1 MRQQINLI
9 PSESRRVWVFFLPP
23 FSLSFCI
30 TAIKCFA
37 LAGGDPYTP
46 PRLSF
51 STAICQGNVT
61 TDAPGYQTASE
72 RRAEQQIRP
81 ARPQPSVKAGRWRV
95 QVQQDFC
102 LNPIVKLPDS
112 LGCDKQPAKSI
123 RTRAEKKPKKKKPSS
138 LSGRRCFA
146 AQGRLLFPARSVC
159 SASENDFNKFKHGGN
174 QIRMQRNPEVLVF
187 TGIPVRTAPPPPPNP
202 PTNPPMPQ
210 IIFAIMQAFR

>member
-81 ARPQPSVKAGRWRV
+81 ARPQLSVKAGRWRV

-123 RTRAEKKPKKKKPSS
+123 RTRAEKKPKKKTPLPSQAGGVLQPRADFYFLLAPSAAPLKMISINSNTVETKSGCNGIQRCWCS
-138 LSGRRCFA
+138 LGSQFG
-146 AQGRLLFPARSVC
+146 LHHHHHP
-159 SASENDFNKFKHGGN
+159 
-174 QIRMQRNPEVLVF
+174 
-187 TGIPVRTAPPPPPNP
+187 TPPPTPLCLRSYLP
-202 PTNPPMPQ
+202 
-210 IIFAIMQAFR
+210 